1 MKNMNLRFCLSL
13 FCLLLFSYHAN
24 AQINL
29 GLYQEATNGLSF
41 RSIGPAM
48 MGGRIADIAVN
59 PKDKSNWYIAVGSG
73 GVWKTTNSGVTF
85 LPVFD
90 QQKSYSIGTVTIDPN
105 NTNVVWVG
113 TGENVSGR
121 HVGWGD
127 GIYRSQDG
135 GKSWMNMGLS
145 ESEHLSKILID
156 PRDSK
161 VIYVA
166 AEGPLWSS
174 GGQRGL
180 YKSTDGGHTWN
191 LSLSIDENTGV
202 TDVEFDP
209 SNPSVLYAAAY
220 KRRRKTWSLLAGGQQ
235 SGIYKSTDGGENW
248 KEVTK
253 GLPSADMG
261 KIGIATTK
269 ADPNWVYATIEAND
283 GQQGFYR
290 STDKGES
297 WQKMNGYI
305 SGGTGPHYYQEIEA
319 SQTDPEL
326 VYQMDVFLHVTRDGG
341 NTFDYLTTGRDKHS
355 DNHALWIDPDNGKH
369 LLAGSDGGLYETFD
383 QGRTWRFFQNLPI
396 SQFYKIGLDNS
407 EPFYHIVAGAQD
419 LGTLIGPSRTTH
431 TEGIRNSDWYV
442 PLGADGY
449 DSQFDP
455 QDPNTA
461 YIEIQGGELY
471 RLDRNTEELI
481 KIKPTPAPDDEP
493 ERFNWDSPITIS
505 PHNSQ
510 TIYFGSQRLW
520 KSTDRG
526 DSWKAISKDLTT
538 NTNRYE
544 LDMINKVPSI
554 DALYDNGA
562 MSLYATLTSIA
573 VSPVKEG
580 LVYTGSD
587 DGMLYVTE
595 NDGQDWRRMKALP
608 DLPERSFIND
618 IEPSQH
624 NEGTLFVAADA
635 HKHGDYKPYLFISEN
650 NGRNWKSIVGDL
662 PSQTIVWSLK
672 QDHINENLLFI
683 GTEYGVYFSP
693 NKGKNWIQLAS
704 GLPTIA
710 CRDIEIHPR
719 DNDLVASTF
728 GRGIYVLDDYSSLR
742 KIGQEV
748 SAHQH
753 TALPVRDAW
762 WYIPSVPYQAQGMP
776 SQGSSSFRTPNPEF
790 GALINYY
797 VSEVSKT
804 LKQRR
809 TDLEKA
815 KIDNGES
822 VSFPG
827 WDQLTQESK
836 QDMPKALLLI
846 KDSTGKPIRWLEAQ
860 ASKGMHRI
868 SWDLRLPVIDPIS
881 FYVPDFVPPWAGNAK
896 GALVAPGEYSVQL
909 FMLIDGR
916 MEAHG
921 AKQSFQVKPIPSVQK
936 KGGFQELVEFQQMG
950 TELSR
955 MISIE
960 GQKIATA
967 NDQLRYMEAALVQTP
982 SASTDLFAQIK
993 MVKEQLAELNK
1004 GLYGDR
1010 IKGNYNESSIPGIA
1024 GRLGNALW
1032 GSSETTSGPTKT
1044 QLSDY
1049 KMAQDAYKAYLV
1061 EAAKVFKAFEAIEQA
1076 LQMAGAPYTPGR
1088 KGR

>member
-1 MKNMNLRFCLSL
+1 MKNFNLRVCLSL
-13 FCLLLFSYHAN
+13 FSFLFLSISSFG
-24 AQINL
+24 QGDL
-29 GLYQEATNGLSF
+29 SLYQDAANGLTF
-41 RSIGPAM
+41 RPIGPAM
-48 MGGRIADIAVN
+48 MGGRIQDIAVN
-59 PKDKSNWYIAVGSG
+59 PNDKSNWYIAVGSG

-85 LPVFD
+85 SPVFD
-90 QQKSYSIGTVTIDPN
+90 QQNSYSIGTITIDPN

-127 GIYRSQDG
+127 GLYRSQDA
-135 GKSWMNMGLS
+135 GKSWTSMGLTK
-145 ESEHLSKILID
+145 SEHIGKILID

-161 VIYVA
+161 VMYVA
-166 AEGPLWSS
+166 AEGSLWLS
-174 GGQRGL
+174 GGERGL
-180 YKSTDGGHTWN
+180 YKSVDGGNTWV

-209 SNPSVLYAAAY
+209 SDPSVLYAAAY
-220 KRRRKTWSLLAGGQQ
+220 QRRRKTWSLLSGGPQ
-235 SGIYKSTDGGENW
+235 SGIYKSTDGGGNW

-261 KIGIATTK
+261 KIGIATTA
-269 ADPNWVYATIEAND
+269 ADPNLVYATIEAND

-319 SQTDPEL
+319 SQTDSDL

-341 NTFDYLTTGRDKHS
+341 DNFDYLTTGRDKHS

-383 QGRTWRFFQNLPI
+383 EGRTWRFFQNLPI
-396 SQFYKIGLDNS
+396 SQFYKIGLDNA
-407 EPFYHIVAGAQD
+407 EPFYNIVAGAQD

-431 TEGIRNSDWYV
+431 TEGVRNSDWYV

-455 QDPNTA
+455 NDPNTA

-471 RLDRNTEELI
+471 RLDRTTEELI
-481 KIKPTPAPDDEP
+481 KIKPTPSPDDEP
-493 ERFNWDSPITIS
+493 ERFNWDSPITVS
-505 PHNSQ
+505 PHDSR

-526 DSWKAISKDLTT
+526 DSWTAISQDLTT

-544 LDMINKVPSI
+544 LEMIDQVPSI

-562 MSLYATLTSIA
+562 MSLYATLTSVA
-573 VSPVKEG
+573 VSPIKEG
-580 LVYTGSD
+580 LIYTGSD

-595 NDGQDWRRMKALP
+595 NDGVNWKEMKALP

-624 NEGTLFVAADA
+624 KEGTLFVAADA

-650 NGRNWKSIVGDL
+650 NGRSWKSIVGDL
-662 PSQTIVWSLK
+662 PAQTIVWSLK
-672 QDHINENLLFI
+672 QDHQDASLLFI

-693 NKGKNWIQLAS
+693 NKGTNWIKMGS

-710 CRDIEIHPR
+710 FRDIELHAR

-728 GRGIYVLDDYSSLR
+728 GRGIYVLDDYSTLR
-742 KIGQEV
+742 SISGAV
-748 SAHQH
+748 SASSN

-776 SQGSSSFRTPNPEF
+776 SQGTASFRTPNPDF

-797 VSEVSKT
+797 VSDVPET
-804 LKQRR
+804 LKESRQSS
-809 TDLEKA
+809 EKS
-815 KIDNGES
+815 KIAQGES
-822 VSFPG
+822 VDFPG
-827 WDQLTQESK
+827 WEQLKNERR
-836 QDMPKALLLI
+836 QDAPKVLLLI
-846 KDSTGKPIRWLEAQ
+846 RNENGDPIRWIAGQ
-860 ASKGMHRI
+860 SSKGMHRA
-868 SWDLRLPVIDPIS
+868 SWDLRMPVLDPIS
-881 FYVPDFVPPWAGNAK
+881 FYQPDFVPPWAGGAK
-896 GALVAPGEYSVQL
+896 GPLAAPGSYTVQL
-909 FMLIDGR
+909 YMLNNGQ
-916 MEAHG
+916 MEAQG
-921 AKQSFQVKPIPSVQK
+921 AVQSFQVKPIPTIEAR
-936 KGGFQELVEFQQMG
+936 GGYGELVDFQQKG

-955 MISIE
+955 KISIE
-960 GQKIATA
+960 GRKISSA
-967 NDQLRYMEAALVQTP
+967 NDKLRYMETALVQTP
-982 SASTDLFAQIK
+982 SAP
-993 MVKEQLAELNK
+993 AELFSQLQTVKTQLSDLNEA
-1004 GLYGDR
+1004 LYGDR
-1010 IKGNYNESSIPGIA
+1010 LRGSYNESSIPGIA

-1032 GSSETTSGPTKT
+1032 GSSETTSGPTDT
-1044 QLSDY
+1044 QKKDY
-1049 KMAQDAYKAYLV
+1049 QMSEEAFNAYLPK
-1061 EAAKVFKAFEAIEQA
+1061 AQSVFETFDALELA
-1076 LQMAGAPYTPGR
+1076 LQKTGAPYTPGR
-1088 KGR
+1088 KGN